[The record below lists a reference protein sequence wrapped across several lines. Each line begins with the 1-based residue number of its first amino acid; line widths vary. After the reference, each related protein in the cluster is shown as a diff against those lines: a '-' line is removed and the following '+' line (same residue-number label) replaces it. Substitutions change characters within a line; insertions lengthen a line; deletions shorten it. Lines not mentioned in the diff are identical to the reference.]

1 MFHCLCSFITFF
13 LQSHYM
19 KVEQSSSVMRLS
31 HSTPTKLDCIRG
43 SETNLRGA
51 APQPRL
57 PFPEVE
63 SPSLSVHLHHQR
75 ASLSHVILTCA
86 KSVANSSSNVYTALA
101 QACKATQ
108 RGAAFVLKDQA
119 APTPMGGGKITAYS
133 IQAHCFSR

>member
-1 MFHCLCSFITFF
+1 MPENATEHINCHLNLKEKNKTLVARPYMFHCLCSFITFF

-101 QACKATQ
+101 QACKAT
-108 RGAAFVLKDQA
+108 
-119 APTPMGGGKITAYS
+119 
-133 IQAHCFSR
+133 